1 MKNMKGC
8 ALLAFAVIVAIGFV
22 GGCAKS
28 KEEDKRP
35 DARSL
40 YYHSAMLIRGYTDSL
55 IKARDTLELQR
66 LNDNFETAIDKLN
79 FTYPKE
85 TDMAIN
91 EGENDTLTLL
101 TDRYIRVRGAMW
113 RKLKSVSTD
122 SVSESKK

>member
-28 KEEDKRP
+28 KEENKRP

>member
-1 MKNMKGC
+1 MKNMKFR
-8 ALLAFAVIVAIGFV
+8 ALMAFAVIVAIDFV

-40 YYHSAMLIRGYTDSL
+40 YYNSAMLIKGYTDSL
-55 IKARDTLELQR
+55 IKARDTLELQK
-66 LNDNFETAIDKLN
+66 LNENFETAIDNLN
-79 FTYPKE
+79 FSYPKE

-101 TDRYIRVRGAMW
+101 IDRYIRVRGAMW
-113 RKLKSVSTD
+113 RKLQNVSAD
-122 SVSESKK
+122 SIPEPEK